1 MKRREIERLLP
12 EVFQRT
18 LHPGEPLAVIV
29 ELMEA
34 LHRPDEDVLATIDS
48 CFNAYRAPD
57 RFVPFLAKWV
67 DLDRFF
73 PPRPPG
79 TAPEDWPAPPFPT
92 GLGRLRELIV
102 AATFLSQ
109 WRGTARGLRSFLE
122 TATGL
127 HGFEIDQEVLGTDGL
142 PRPFHVRVR
151 APEEAARQLAL
162 VERIIAQ
169 GKPAYVTHE
178 LQFGPLGRREDK

>member
-1 MKRREIERLLP
+1 MNRREIERLLP

-18 LHPGEPLAVIV
+18 LHPGEPIGAIV

-34 LHRPDEDVLATIDS
+34 LHRPDEEVLATVDS
-48 CFNAYRAPD
+48 AFNAYGAPD
-57 RFVPFLAKWV
+57 RFVPFLARWV

-73 PPRPPG
+73 PPLPPG
-79 TAPEDWPAPPFPT
+79 TPPEEWPAQPLPT

-109 WRGTARGLRSFLE
+109 WRGTVRGLRSFLE

-127 HGFEIDQEVLGTDGL
+127 RGFEIDQDVLAADGL
-142 PRPFHVRVR
+142 PRPFHVRVC
-151 APEEAARQLAL
+151 APEEAVRHRAL
-162 VERIIAQ
+162 IERIIAQ
-169 GKPAYVTHE
+169 EKPAYVTHE
-178 LQFGPLGRREDK
+178 LQFGPAGRGEDK

>member
-18 LHPGEPLAVIV
+18 LRVGEPLAAIV
-29 ELMEA
+29 ELMES
-34 LHRPDEDVLATIDS
+34 LHAPDEELLNTVDT
-48 CFNAYRAPD
+48 CFNAYQAPD

-73 PPRPPG
+73 QPLPPG
-79 TAPEDWPAPPFPT
+79 VPPEDWPSQLFPT

-109 WRGTARGLRSFLE
+109 WRGTAHGLSSFLE
-122 TATGL
+122 TATGVK
-127 HGFEIDQEVLGTDGL
+127 GFEIDQDVFGADGL
-142 PRPFHVRVR
+142 PRPFHVRVCV
-151 APEEAARQLAL
+151 PKEAERHRAL

-169 GKPAYVTHE
+169 EKPAYVTHE
-178 LQFGPLGRREDK
+178 LQIGPAGRAEDQ